1 LDCSKN
7 GWAVLKEFF
16 NYYCNEAHIFFPVSQ
31 DMSAG
36 DAGSIQVA
44 EKRGYWKRFFFFF
57 KIENE
62 NAFGPV
68 IKTMR
73 GFGI

>member
-1 LDCSKN
+1 
-7 GWAVLKEFF
+7 
-16 NYYCNEAHIFFPVSQ
+16 
-31 DMSAG
+31 MSAG

-44 EKRGYWKRFFFFF
+44 EKRGYWKRFFFF

-62 NAFGPV
+62 NAFGLE
-68 IKTMR
+68 TMR